1 LLQKLAEAIPAEREV
16 SSDDVPH
23 TRVIHFFILI
33 NPFDSIIAIE
43 EIFVYLLKID
53 VVCFTL
59 SR

>member
-1 LLQKLAEAIPAEREV
+1 M
-16 SSDDVPH
+16 
-23 TRVIHFFILI
+23 FFILI